1 MQHDK
6 QLEEY
11 GIFATNAKLEIKDNK
26 ITIIND
32 ENTKRAEIENIDCQ
46 KLQEKGVQKIDFRGC
61 TFIKQLSLSESELC
75 DTNIKSLTFYD
86 CYFTESVDLQNINIE
101 TSFRLCDFDQE
112 AIFYGSNF
120 NNQKT
125 ITFAHITF
133 NKKADFTGA
142 TFNQNTEFLD
152 ITFKEE
158 ANFYMTEFNCDKVT
172 FNITC
177 NKEANFKES
186 FFENSAIF
194 GNCDFKE
201 DLNISIKESKKN
213 EDLNSS
219 IKKDQKID
227 FEKNKFN
234 TIIIQKE
241 FFSKNVNFKECI
253 FLEKLVLKDY
263 DFNEIT
269 FNTCIFQDNV
279 YFNNSIFEDYA
290 DFHECEFE
298 KTANFYGAKFEKA
311 PNFSQV
317 QFKGSLNAVNMDLDF
332 GFESLREKI
341 KAEYELSK
349 QQAAPRAGKVLEL
362 QFHKSLA
369 SIAND
374 FRDSFRIFK
383 NALIK
388 ENNNLDAS
396 EFHKLELYCKEIEL
410 GESPNKRGIQAQ
422 SEEDVRKNTKPF
434 KESIDWFLLRFYRK
448 LSEHHTD
455 LLRVLNNLVLLIA
468 LYAGF
473 VYIGNF
479 KIGDAKT
486 SSISQQLFQHIEAFQ
501 NYIKNL
507 SVVQEYSLVLIIL
520 LILFVA
526 FAIYLV
532 FKLKLL
538 IHIKTTFKIILAG
551 IMKNFWLLLK
561 ILSVILSIFCIIT
574 FIVLQFET
582 NNRSSILV
590 NIFGFCLF
598 IILYLW
604 LVCLDS
610 IFLRYIVVIIA
621 YIVASVALGDNI
633 AILNPL
639 LGKLIS
645 NKEPINDPLFTAIT
659 LAYTILTLLV
669 LFSLQKTARKN
680 SIVPS

>member
-1 MQHDK
+1 MPNSADTAKQFFANIDK
-6 QLEEY
+6 AQEEIYSILFPMFPATPENLAQIQPRRTATKRYKPNEEIPPILEFDITPNRPLVLNTLRLWRLAKY
-11 GIFATNAKLEIKDNK
+11 HLYFTNTPNITINTTHLDFGYDIQNERYERKTLGKFTFRGCAFKEIHTMGLCDFEELHFYDCVFKGKVDFKDCHFQKLEFQNCMFESSITFDRAIFKNKAFFIHSTFKDSASFRRSQYMQ
-26 ITIIND
+26 
-32 ENTKRAEIENIDCQ
+32 RANFSQSIFM
-46 KLQEKGVQKIDFRGC
+46 QKIDC
-61 TFIKQLSLSESELC
+61 TEVRFQ
-75 DTNIKSLTFYD
+75 DFAN
-86 CYFTESVDLQNINIE
+86 FTH
-101 TSFRLCDFDQE
+101 T
-112 AIFYGSNF
+112 
-120 NNQKT
+120 
-125 ITFAHITF
+125 
-133 NKKADFTGA
+133 
-142 TFNQNTEFLD
+142 
-152 ITFKEE
+152 TFK
-158 ANFYMTEFNCDKVT
+158 
-172 FNITC
+172 
-177 NKEANFKES
+177 
-186 FFENSAIF
+186 
-194 GNCDFKE
+194 
-201 DLNISIKESKKN
+201 
-213 EDLNSS
+213 
-219 IKKDQKID
+219 
-227 FEKNKFN
+227 
-234 TIIIQKE
+234 
-241 FFSKNVNFKECI
+241 
-253 FLEKLVLKDY
+253 
-263 DFNEIT
+263 
-269 FNTCIFQDNV
+269 
-279 YFNNSIFEDYA
+279 DYA
-290 DFHECEFE
+290 DFSQCEFE
-298 KTANFYGAKFEKA
+298 KTANFYGAKFEKV

-317 QFKGSLNAVNMDLDF
+317 QFKGSLNAVNMKLDF
-332 GFESLREKI
+332 GFTNLKEIISSEFKTHNNILEIPQSFFHTIRQWIGAKDKENI
-341 KAEYELSK
+341 KQK
-349 QQAAPRAGKVLEL
+349 NDAAPMITKPLTH
-362 QFHKSLA
+362 F
-369 SIAND
+369 AND

-410 GESPNKRGIQAQ
+410 GESIHTGGIQAQ

-479 KIGDAKT
+479 KIDDAKT
-486 SSISQQLFQHIEAFQ
+486 SSISQQLSQNIECLKDSIRESSF
-501 NYIKNL
+501 I
-507 SVVQEYSLVLIIL
+507 QEYSLSLQLVLIIL
-520 LILFVA
+520 SILFVA

-551 IMKNFWLLLK
+551 IMKDFWLLLK

-574 FIVLQFET
+574 FIVLQFEI

-610 IFLRYIVVIIA
+610 IFLRYIVVIVA
-621 YIVASVALGDNI
+621 YIIASVALGDNI

-645 NKEPINDPLFTAIT
+645 DKEPINDPLFTAIT

>member
-1 MQHDK
+1 MQTLPSNFFANIDK
-6 QLEEY
+6 AQAEIWHTFFPYLPTTPENLAQIQPRRTATKRYKPNEEIPPILEFDITPNRPLVLNILRLCRLAKYHLYFINTPNITINTTHLDFGYDIQNERY
-11 GIFATNAKLEIKDNK
+11 ERKTLGKFTFRGCAFKEIHTMGLCDFEELHFYDCIFKGKVDFADCHFQKLEFQNCMFESSITFDRAIFENKAFFIHSTFKDSASFRRSQYMQGANFSQS
-26 ITIIND
+26 IFM
-32 ENTKRAEIENIDCQ
+32 
-46 KLQEKGVQKIDFRGC
+46 QKIDC
-61 TFIKQLSLSESELC
+61 TEVRFQ
-75 DTNIKSLTFYD
+75 DFAN
-86 CYFTESVDLQNINIE
+86 FTH
-101 TSFRLCDFDQE
+101 T
-112 AIFYGSNF
+112 
-120 NNQKT
+120 
-125 ITFAHITF
+125 TF
-133 NKKADFTGA
+133 N
-142 TFNQNTEFLD
+142 
-152 ITFKEE
+152 
-158 ANFYMTEFNCDKVT
+158 
-172 FNITC
+172 
-177 NKEANFKES
+177 
-186 FFENSAIF
+186 
-194 GNCDFKE
+194 
-201 DLNISIKESKKN
+201 
-213 EDLNSS
+213 
-219 IKKDQKID
+219 
-227 FEKNKFN
+227 
-234 TIIIQKE
+234 
-241 FFSKNVNFKECI
+241 
-253 FLEKLVLKDY
+253 
-263 DFNEIT
+263 
-269 FNTCIFQDNV
+269 
-279 YFNNSIFEDYA
+279 DYA
-290 DFHECEFE
+290 DFSQCEFE

-317 QFKGSLNAVNMDLDF
+317 QFKGSLNAVNMKLDF
-332 GFESLREKI
+332 GFTNLKEIISSELKTHNNILEIPQSFFHTIRQWIGAKDKENI
-341 KAEYELSK
+341 KQK
-349 QQAAPRAGKVLEL
+349 NDAAPMITKPLTH
-362 QFHKSLA
+362 F
-369 SIAND
+369 AND

-410 GESPNKRGIQAQ
+410 GESIHTGGIQAQ

-479 KIGDAKT
+479 KIDDAKT
-486 SSISQQLFQHIEAFQ
+486 SSISQQLSQNIECLKDSIRESSF
-501 NYIKNL
+501 I
-507 SVVQEYSLVLIIL
+507 QEYSLSLQLVLIIL
-520 LILFVA
+520 SILFVA

-551 IMKNFWLLLK
+551 IMKDFWLLLK

-574 FIVLQFET
+574 FIVLQFEI

-610 IFLRYIVVIIA
+610 IFLRYIVVIVA

-645 NKEPINDPLFTAIT
+645 DKEPINDPLFTAIT

>member
-1 MQHDK
+1 MSITIDDLNFYALNTKETLNLWHFFK
-6 QLEEY
+6 SL
-11 GIFATNAKLEIKDNK
+11 IKDDSNDIRIETNENNEKFIVVNREIYLDFSKINHDFKDLDFYNIKCLKK
-26 ITIIND
+26 ITLLN
-32 ENTKRAEIENIDCQ
+32 A
-46 KLQEKGVQKIDFRGC
+46 
-61 TFIKQLSLSESELC
+61 SEASISFQNSTIC
-75 DTNIKSLTFYD
+75 DTISICGYKNATLNLKGINNFLKDFNIS
-86 CYFTESVDLQNINIE
+86 
-101 TSFRLCDFDQE
+101 
-112 AIFYGSNF
+112 GSNF
-120 NNQKT
+120 K
-125 ITFAHITF
+125 
-133 NKKADFTGA
+133 
-142 TFNQNTEFLD
+142 
-152 ITFKEE
+152 
-158 ANFYMTEFNCDKVT
+158 
-172 FNITC
+172 NIGINSHLKGDGRIIFQGC
-177 NKEANFKES
+177 S
-186 FFENSAIF
+186 F
-194 GNCDFKE
+194 E
-201 DLNISIKESKKN
+201 D
-213 EDLNSS
+213 
-219 IKKDQKID
+219 
-227 FEKNKFN
+227 FN
-234 TIIIQKE
+234 TIGYTKVNIHNE
-241 FFSKNVNFKECI
+241 FILKFCTFKGKSYFANLIFKNKINFEQSKFQDIAYFKETI
-253 FLEKLVLKDY
+253 FK
-263 DFNEIT
+263 
-269 FNTCIFQDNV
+269 
-279 YFNNSIFEDYA
+279 DYA
-290 DFHECEFE
+290 DFSQCEFE
-298 KTANFYGAKFEKA
+298 KTANFYGAKFEKV

-332 GFESLREKI
+332 GFETLREKI
-341 KAEYELSK
+341 KAEHELSK

>member
-1 MQHDK
+1 MSITIDDLNFYALNTKKTLNLWHFFKSLTKDDSNDIRIETNENNEKFIAVNREIYLDFSKINHDFK
-6 QLEEY
+6 DLDFY
-11 GIFATNAKLEIKDNK
+11 NIKCLKK
-26 ITIIND
+26 ITILDANGARISFQNS
-32 ENTKRAEIENIDCQ
+32 TI
-46 KLQEKGVQKIDFRGC
+46 
-61 TFIKQLSLSESELC
+61 C
-75 DTNIKSLTFYD
+75 DTISIFGYKNATLNFKS
-86 CYFTESVDLQNINIE
+86 IN
-101 TSFRLCDFDQE
+101 
-112 AIFYGSNF
+112 NF
-120 NNQKT
+120 LK
-125 ITFAHITF
+125 
-133 NKKADFTGA
+133 D
-142 TFNQNTEFLD
+142 
-152 ITFKEE
+152 
-158 ANFYMTEFNCDKVT
+158 
-172 FNITC
+172 FNI
-177 NKEANFKES
+177 S
-186 FFENSAIF
+186 
-194 GNCDFKE
+194 GGDFKSIEINSCLKGNGRIIFQSCSFE
-201 DLNISIKESKKN
+201 D
-213 EDLNSS
+213 
-219 IKKDQKID
+219 
-227 FEKNKFN
+227 FN
-234 TIIIQKE
+234 TIGYTKVNIHNE
-241 FFSKNVNFKECI
+241 FILRFCTFKGKSYFANLIFKNKINFEQSKFQDIAYFKETI
-253 FLEKLVLKDY
+253 FK
-263 DFNEIT
+263 
-269 FNTCIFQDNV
+269 
-279 YFNNSIFEDYA
+279 DYA
-290 DFHECEFE
+290 DFSQCEFE

-332 GFESLREKI
+332 GFTNLKEIISGEFKKYNNIALQKQGCFQKI
-341 KAEYELSK
+341 KQRISTKLKKE
-349 QQAAPRAGKVLEL
+349 QANDKKPTITKPLTH
-362 QFHKSLA
+362 F
-369 SIAND
+369 AND

-410 GESPNKRGIQAQ
+410 GESIHTGGIQAQ

-479 KIGDAKT
+479 KIDDAKT
-486 SSISQQLFQHIEAFQ
+486 SSISQQLSQNIECLKDSIRESSF
-501 NYIKNL
+501 I
-507 SVVQEYSLVLIIL
+507 QEYSLSLQLVLIIL
-520 LILFVA
+520 SILFVA

-551 IMKNFWLLLK
+551 IMKDFWLLLK

-574 FIVLQFET
+574 FIVLQFEI

-610 IFLRYIVVIIA
+610 IFLRYIVVIVA

-639 LGKLIS
+639 IGKLITGKTS
-645 NKEPINDPLFTAIT
+645 TNDPLFATIT

>member
-1 MQHDK
+1 MLVATK
-6 QLEEY
+6 QDFQ
-11 GIFATNAKLEIKDNK
+11 IRLEINNSGYRIVGLRDDLLHIVADIDKIKNDNVEKIQLFKKEEFDIAK
-26 ITIIND
+26 ITKPINAHQIYNTLKENYKNKYKDKEIIEKIEKETHIEYHFNFGLSVNVIFSKGLSAVPSSLYFSFTIIG
-32 ENTKRAEIENIDCQ
+32 NT
-46 KLQEKGVQKIDFRGC
+46 
-61 TFIKQLSLSESELC
+61 
-75 DTNIKSLTFYD
+75 
-86 CYFTESVDLQNINIE
+86 
-101 TSFRLCDFDQE
+101 
-112 AIFYGSNF
+112 
-120 NNQKT
+120 
-125 ITFAHITF
+125 AHISEKDSGYF
-133 NKKADFTGA
+133 RDNYGYEGKPYKSVFHKEVYMSNSC
-142 TFNQNTEFLD
+142 FERIYFSNCEF
-152 ITFKEE
+152 KS
-158 ANFYMTEFNCDKVT
+158 KVSLH
-172 FNITC
+172 F
-177 NKEANFKES
+177 
-186 FFENSAIF
+186 
-194 GNCDFKE
+194 
-201 DLNISIKESKKN
+201 IKESNEKIEFHNGVDFSNCVFGDEVDFRYFVSGTGLPENKYYNNAQDTNFSNCYFNKN
-213 EDLNSS
+213 ITFHKSKIFNN
-219 IKKDQKID
+219 ID
-227 FEKNKFN
+227 F
-234 TIIIQKE
+234 THT
-241 FFSKNVNFKECI
+241 
-253 FLEKLVLKDY
+253 
-263 DFNEIT
+263 T
-269 FNTCIFQDNV
+269 FN
-279 YFNNSIFEDYA
+279 DYA
-290 DFHECEFE
+290 DFSQCEFE
-298 KTANFYGAKFEKA
+298 KTANLYGAKFEKA

-332 GFESLREKI
+332 GFTNLKEIISGEFKKYNNIAPQKQGCFQKI
-341 KAEYELSK
+341 KQRISAKLKKE
-349 QQAAPRAGKVLEL
+349 QANDKKLTITKPLTH
-362 QFHKSLA
+362 F
-369 SIAND
+369 AND

-455 LLRVLNNLVLLIA
+455 LLRVLNNLILLIA

-473 VYIGNF
+473 IYISNF
-479 KIGDAKT
+479 KIDDTKT
-486 SSISQQLFQHIEAFQ
+486 SSISQQLSQNIECLKDSIRESSFIQ
-501 NYIKNL
+501 EYNL
-507 SVVQEYSLVLIIL
+507 SLQLVLIIL
-520 LILFVA
+520 SILFVA

-551 IMKNFWLLLK
+551 IMKDFWLLLK

-610 IFLRYIVVIIA
+610 IFLRYIVVIVA
-621 YIVASVALGDNI
+621 YIVASVTLGKNI
-633 AILNPL
+633 AILSPF
-639 LGKLIS
+639 LGKLMS
-645 NKEPINDPLFTAIT
+645 DDKSPTDSFFVAIT

>member
-1 MQHDK
+1 MPDSQDTAKQFSANIDK
-6 QLEEY
+6 AQAEIWHTLFPYLPATPENLAQIQPRRTATKRYIPNEEIPPILEFDITPNRHLVLNTLRLWRLAQYHLHFTNIPNITINQMYLDIGNDIQDNRYERKTLGKFTFRGCAFTEITMGLCDFEELHFY
-11 GIFATNAKLEIKDNK
+11 NCIFKGKVDFADCHFQKLEFQNCVSESSITFDRAIFENKAFFIHSTFKDSASFRHSQYMQGANFSQS
-26 ITIIND
+26 IFM
-32 ENTKRAEIENIDCQ
+32 
-46 KLQEKGVQKIDFRGC
+46 QKIDC
-61 TFIKQLSLSESELC
+61 TEVRFQ
-75 DTNIKSLTFYD
+75 DFAN
-86 CYFTESVDLQNINIE
+86 FTH
-101 TSFRLCDFDQE
+101 T
-112 AIFYGSNF
+112 
-120 NNQKT
+120 
-125 ITFAHITF
+125 
-133 NKKADFTGA
+133 
-142 TFNQNTEFLD
+142 
-152 ITFKEE
+152 TFK
-158 ANFYMTEFNCDKVT
+158 
-172 FNITC
+172 
-177 NKEANFKES
+177 
-186 FFENSAIF
+186 
-194 GNCDFKE
+194 
-201 DLNISIKESKKN
+201 
-213 EDLNSS
+213 
-219 IKKDQKID
+219 
-227 FEKNKFN
+227 
-234 TIIIQKE
+234 
-241 FFSKNVNFKECI
+241 
-253 FLEKLVLKDY
+253 
-263 DFNEIT
+263 
-269 FNTCIFQDNV
+269 
-279 YFNNSIFEDYA
+279 DYA
-290 DFHECEFE
+290 DFSQCEFE

-332 GFESLREKI
+332 GFTNLKECIIGEFKKYNNIAPQKQGCFQKI
-341 KAEYELSK
+341 KQRISTKLKKE
-349 QQAAPRAGKVLEL
+349 QANDKKPTITKPLTH
-362 QFHKSLA
+362 F
-369 SIAND
+369 AND

-410 GESPNKRGIQAQ
+410 GESIHAGGVQAQ

-551 IMKNFWLLLK
+551 IMKDFWLLLK

-610 IFLRYIVVIIA
+610 IFLRYIVVIVA

>member
-1 MQHDK
+1 
-6 QLEEY
+6 
-11 GIFATNAKLEIKDNK
+11 
-26 ITIIND
+26 
-32 ENTKRAEIENIDCQ
+32 
-46 KLQEKGVQKIDFRGC
+46 
-61 TFIKQLSLSESELC
+61 
-75 DTNIKSLTFYD
+75 
-86 CYFTESVDLQNINIE
+86 
-101 TSFRLCDFDQE
+101 
-112 AIFYGSNF
+112 
-120 NNQKT
+120 
-125 ITFAHITF
+125 
-133 NKKADFTGA
+133 
-142 TFNQNTEFLD
+142 
-152 ITFKEE
+152 
-158 ANFYMTEFNCDKVT
+158 
-172 FNITC
+172 
-177 NKEANFKES
+177 
-186 FFENSAIF
+186 
-194 GNCDFKE
+194 
-201 DLNISIKESKKN
+201 
-213 EDLNSS
+213 
-219 IKKDQKID
+219 
-227 FEKNKFN
+227 
-234 TIIIQKE
+234 
-241 FFSKNVNFKECI
+241 
-253 FLEKLVLKDY
+253 Y
-263 DFNEIT
+263 DFIEIT

-551 IMKNFWLLLK
+551 IMKDFWLLLK

-610 IFLRYIVVIIA
+610 IFLRYIVVIVA

-645 NKEPINDPLFTAIT
+645 DKEPINDPLFTAIT

>member
-61 TFIKQLSLSESELC
+61 TFIKQLSLSESELY
-75 DTNIKSLTFYD
+75 DTNIEALTFYS
-86 CYFTESVDLQNINIE
+86 CYFMEGVSLVNINIE
-101 TSFRLCDFDQE
+101 TSFIKCDFDQE

-551 IMKNFWLLLK
+551 IMKDFWLLLK

-610 IFLRYIVVIIA
+610 IFLRYIVVIVA

-645 NKEPINDPLFTAIT
+645 DKEPINDPLFTAIT

>member
-1 MQHDK
+1 MK
-6 QLEEY
+6 
-11 GIFATNAKLEIKDNK
+11 
-26 ITIIND
+26 
-32 ENTKRAEIENIDCQ
+32 
-46 KLQEKGVQKIDFRGC
+46 
-61 TFIKQLSLSESELC
+61 
-75 DTNIKSLTFYD
+75 
-86 CYFTESVDLQNINIE
+86 
-101 TSFRLCDFDQE
+101 
-112 AIFYGSNF
+112 
-120 NNQKT
+120 
-125 ITFAHITF
+125 
-133 NKKADFTGA
+133 
-142 TFNQNTEFLD
+142 
-152 ITFKEE
+152 
-158 ANFYMTEFNCDKVT
+158 
-172 FNITC
+172 
-177 NKEANFKES
+177 
-186 FFENSAIF
+186 
-194 GNCDFKE
+194 
-201 DLNISIKESKKN
+201 
-213 EDLNSS
+213 
-219 IKKDQKID
+219 
-227 FEKNKFN
+227 
-234 TIIIQKE
+234 
-241 FFSKNVNFKECI
+241 
-253 FLEKLVLKDY
+253 
-263 DFNEIT
+263 
-269 FNTCIFQDNV
+269 
-279 YFNNSIFEDYA
+279 
-290 DFHECEFE
+290 
-298 KTANFYGAKFEKA
+298 
-311 PNFSQV
+311 
-317 QFKGSLNAVNMDLDF
+317 LDF
-332 GFESLREKI
+332 GFETLREKI
-341 KAEYELSK
+341 KAEHELSK
-349 QQAAPRAGKVLEL
+349 QQATPRAGKVLEL

-369 SIAND
+369 NIAND

-410 GESPNKRGIQAQ
+410 GESIHAGGIQAQ

-434 KESIDWFLLRFYRK
+434 KESIDWFLLKFYRK

-455 LLRVLNNLVLLIA
+455 LLRVLNNLILLIA

-486 SSISQQLFQHIEAFQ
+486 SSISQQLFQHIETFQ

-507 SVVQEYSLVLIIL
+507 SVAQEYSLVLIIL
-520 LILFVA
+520 LILFMA

-551 IMKNFWLLLK
+551 IMKDFWLLLK

-582 NNRSSILV
+582 NNRPSILV

-610 IFLRYIVVIIA
+610 IFLRYIVVIVA

-645 NKEPINDPLFTAIT
+645 DKEPINDPLFTAIT

>member
-1 MQHDK
+1 MEYDE

-11 GIFATNAKLEIKDNK
+11 GILATNAKIDIKDNK
-26 ITIIND
+26 ITINNK
-32 ENTKRAEIENIDCQ
+32 NTKRAEIENIDCQ
-46 KLQEKGVQKIDFRGC
+46 KLQEKGVQKIDFRDC

-75 DTNIKSLTFYD
+75 DTNIKSLTFYG

-101 TSFRLCDFDQE
+101 TSFRLCDFQQE
-112 AIFYGSNF
+112 AIFCNSIF

-125 ITFAHITF
+125 ITFARITF
-133 NKKADFTGA
+133 NKKADFSNA
-142 TFNQNTEFLD
+142 IFRQNTKFLD
-152 ITFKEE
+152 VTFKEE
-158 ANFYMTEFNCDKVT
+158 ANFYMTNFDCNNAT
-172 FNITC
+172 FNIIC
-177 NKEANFKES
+177 NKEANFEKS
-186 FFENSAIF
+186 TFKNSAIF
-194 GNCDFKE
+194 EKCDFKE
-201 DLNISIKESKKN
+201 YLNIDIKRN
-213 EDLNSS
+213 
-219 IKKDQKID
+219 QKID

-234 TIIIQKE
+234 KIITQKE
-241 FFSKNVNFKECI
+241 LFLKNVNFKECT
-253 FLEKLVLKDY
+253 FLNQLVLKDY
-263 DFNEIT
+263 DFNKTT
-269 FNTCIFQDNV
+269 FNTCVFKDNV
-279 YFNNSIFEDYA
+279 YFNNSTFKDSA

-298 KTANFYGAKFEKA
+298 KTANFYGVKFDKV

-332 GFESLREKI
+332 GFETLREKI
-341 KAEYELSK
+341 KAEHELSK

-369 SIAND
+369 NIAND

-383 NALIK
+383 NTLIK

-479 KIGDAKT
+479 KIDDAKT

-551 IMKNFWLLLK
+551 IMKDFWLLLK

-582 NNRSSILV
+582 NNRPSILV

-610 IFLRYIVVIIA
+610 IFLRYIVVIVA

-645 NKEPINDPLFTAIT
+645 DKEPINDPLFTAIT

>member
-1 MQHDK
+1 MSDSQDTTKEFSADIDK
-6 QLEEY
+6 AQDEIWHTLFPYLPATPENIAQIQPRRTATKRYKPNEEIPPILEFDITPNYPLVLNTLRLWRLAKYHLYFINTPNITINPMY
-11 GIFATNAKLEIKDNK
+11 GDIGNDIVDERYERKTLGKFTFRGCAFKEIHTMGLCDFEELHFYDCVFKGKVDFKDCHFQKLEFQNCVFESSVAFDRTTFENKAFFIHSTFKDSASFRRSQYMQ
-26 ITIIND
+26 
-32 ENTKRAEIENIDCQ
+32 RANFSQ
-46 KLQEKGVQKIDFRGC
+46 STFMQKIDC
-61 TFIKQLSLSESELC
+61 TEVRFQ
-75 DTNIKSLTFYD
+75 DFAN
-86 CYFTESVDLQNINIE
+86 FTH
-101 TSFRLCDFDQE
+101 T
-112 AIFYGSNF
+112 
-120 NNQKT
+120 
-125 ITFAHITF
+125 
-133 NKKADFTGA
+133 
-142 TFNQNTEFLD
+142 
-152 ITFKEE
+152 TFK
-158 ANFYMTEFNCDKVT
+158 
-172 FNITC
+172 
-177 NKEANFKES
+177 
-186 FFENSAIF
+186 
-194 GNCDFKE
+194 
-201 DLNISIKESKKN
+201 
-213 EDLNSS
+213 
-219 IKKDQKID
+219 
-227 FEKNKFN
+227 
-234 TIIIQKE
+234 
-241 FFSKNVNFKECI
+241 
-253 FLEKLVLKDY
+253 
-263 DFNEIT
+263 
-269 FNTCIFQDNV
+269 
-279 YFNNSIFEDYA
+279 DYA
-290 DFHECEFE
+290 DFSQCEFE

-317 QFKGSLNAVNMDLDF
+317 QFKGSLNAVNMKPDF
-332 GFESLREKI
+332 GFTNLKEIISGEFKTHNNILEIPQSFFHTIRQWIGAKDKENI
-341 KAEYELSK
+341 KQK
-349 QQAAPRAGKVLEL
+349 NDAAPMITKPLTH
-362 QFHKSLA
+362 F
-369 SIAND
+369 AND

-410 GESPNKRGIQAQ
+410 GESIHAGGIQAQ

-434 KESIDWFLLRFYRK
+434 KESIDWFLLKFYRK

-455 LLRVLNNLVLLIA
+455 LLRVLNNLILLIA

-479 KIGDAKT
+479 KIDDAKT
-486 SSISQQLFQHIEAFQ
+486 SSISQQLSQNIECLKDSIRESSF
-501 NYIKNL
+501 I
-507 SVVQEYSLVLIIL
+507 QEYSLSLQLVLIIL
-520 LILFVA
+520 SILFMA

-551 IMKNFWLLLK
+551 IMKDFWLLLK

-574 FIVLQFET
+574 FIVLQFEI

-610 IFLRYIVVIIA
+610 IFLRYIVVIVA

-645 NKEPINDPLFTAIT
+645 DKEPINDPLFTAIT
-659 LAYTILTLLV
+659 LTYTILTLLV

>member
-1 MQHDK
+1 MSITIDDLNFYALNTKKTLNLWHFFKSLTKDDSNDIRIETNENNEKFIAVNREIYLDFSKINHDFK
-6 QLEEY
+6 DLDFY
-11 GIFATNAKLEIKDNK
+11 NIKCLKK
-26 ITIIND
+26 ITILDANGARISFQNS
-32 ENTKRAEIENIDCQ
+32 TI
-46 KLQEKGVQKIDFRGC
+46 
-61 TFIKQLSLSESELC
+61 C
-75 DTNIKSLTFYD
+75 DTISIFGYKNATLNFKS
-86 CYFTESVDLQNINIE
+86 IN
-101 TSFRLCDFDQE
+101 
-112 AIFYGSNF
+112 NF
-120 NNQKT
+120 LK
-125 ITFAHITF
+125 
-133 NKKADFTGA
+133 D
-142 TFNQNTEFLD
+142 
-152 ITFKEE
+152 
-158 ANFYMTEFNCDKVT
+158 
-172 FNITC
+172 FNI
-177 NKEANFKES
+177 S
-186 FFENSAIF
+186 
-194 GNCDFKE
+194 GGDFKSIEINSCLKGNGRIIFQSCSFE
-201 DLNISIKESKKN
+201 D
-213 EDLNSS
+213 
-219 IKKDQKID
+219 
-227 FEKNKFN
+227 FN
-234 TIIIQKE
+234 TIGYTKVNIHNE
-241 FFSKNVNFKECI
+241 FILRFCTFKGKSYFANLIFKNKINFEQSKFQDIAYFKETI
-253 FLEKLVLKDY
+253 FK
-263 DFNEIT
+263 
-269 FNTCIFQDNV
+269 
-279 YFNNSIFEDYA
+279 DYA
-290 DFHECEFE
+290 DFSQCEFE

-332 GFESLREKI
+332 GFTNLKEIISGEFKKYNNIALQKQGCFQKI
-341 KAEYELSK
+341 KQRISTKLKKE
-349 QQAAPRAGKVLEL
+349 QANDKKPTITKPLTH
-362 QFHKSLA
+362 F
-369 SIAND
+369 AND

-455 LLRVLNNLVLLIA
+455 LLRVLNNLILLIA

-473 VYIGNF
+473 IYISNF
-479 KIGDAKT
+479 KIDDAKT
-486 SSISQQLFQHIEAFQ
+486 SSISQQLSQNIECLKDSIRESSF
-501 NYIKNL
+501 I
-507 SVVQEYSLVLIIL
+507 QEYSLSLQLVLIIL
-520 LILFVA
+520 SILFVA

-551 IMKNFWLLLK
+551 IMKDFWLLLK

-574 FIVLQFET
+574 FIVLQFEI

-610 IFLRYIVVIIA
+610 IFLRYIVVIVA

-639 LGKLIS
+639 IGKLITGKTS
-645 NKEPINDPLFTAIT
+645 TNDPLFATIT

>member
-1 MQHDK
+1 MPNSADTAKQFFANIDK
-6 QLEEY
+6 AQAEIWHTLFPYLPATPENLAQIQPRRTATKRYKPNEEIPPILEFDITPNRPFVLNILRLWRLAKY
-11 GIFATNAKLEIKDNK
+11 HLYFTNIPN
-26 ITIIND
+26 ITINPMYGDIGND
-32 ENTKRAEIENIDCQ
+32 IQDNRYERKTLGKFT
-46 KLQEKGVQKIDFRGC
+46 FRGC
-61 TFIKQLSLSESELC
+61 TFKKIHTMGLC
-75 DTNIKSLTFYD
+75 DFEELHFYD
-86 CYFTESVDLQNINIE
+86 CIFKGKVDFADCHFQKLEFQNCVSESSITFDRAIFENKAFFIHS
-101 TSFRLCDFDQE
+101 TFKDSASFRHSQ
-112 AIFYGSNF
+112 YMQG
-120 NNQKT
+120 
-125 ITFAHITF
+125 
-133 NKKADFTGA
+133 
-142 TFNQNTEFLD
+142 
-152 ITFKEE
+152 
-158 ANFYMTEFNCDKVT
+158 ANF
-172 FNITC
+172 
-177 NKEANFKES
+177 S
-186 FFENSAIF
+186 QSIF
-194 GNCDFKE
+194 M
-201 DLNISIKESKKN
+201 
-213 EDLNSS
+213 
-219 IKKDQKID
+219 QKID
-227 FEKNKFN
+227 CTE
-234 TIIIQKE
+234 
-241 FFSKNVNFKECI
+241 VR
-253 FLEKLVLKDY
+253 
-263 DFNEIT
+263 
-269 FNTCIFQDNV
+269 FQDFAN
-279 YFNNSIFEDYA
+279 FTHTTFKDYA
-290 DFHECEFE
+290 DFSQCEFE

-332 GFESLREKI
+332 GFTNLKECIIGEFKKYNNIAPQKQGCFQKI
-341 KAEYELSK
+341 KQRISAKLKKE
-349 QQAAPRAGKVLEL
+349 QANDKKPTITKPLTH
-362 QFHKSLA
+362 F
-369 SIAND
+369 AND

-410 GESPNKRGIQAQ
+410 GESIHTGGIQAQ

-455 LLRVLNNLVLLIA
+455 LLRVLNNLILLIA

-479 KIGDAKT
+479 KIDDAKT

-551 IMKNFWLLLK
+551 IMKDFWLLLK

-598 IILYLW
+598 IVLYLW

-610 IFLRYIVVIIA
+610 IFLRYIVVIVA
-621 YIVASVALGDNI
+621 YIVASVTLGDNI

-639 LGKLIS
+639 IGKLITDD
-645 NKEPINDPLFTAIT
+645 KTMTNDPLFATIT

>member
-1 MQHDK
+1 MMEKINIKLLKMGLHIEKDEK
-6 QLEEY
+6 RRKEIEDILEKDDEEL
-11 GIFATNAKLEIKDNK
+11 AKLYMEKYHKTIRKKREEIANALKIKVDDVVYDKSEKFISGNRNKFEIHSKTIEQFDIYGLNDYEIDFCYCDINIVISKGHSIYAEDINFKSLYFKNCKININVVDNFCC
-26 ITIIND
+26 
-32 ENTKRAEIENIDCQ
+32 ENIHFLNCDIYALNFNQ
-46 KLQEKGVQKIDFRGC
+46 VIIKGNIKF
-61 TFIKQLSLSESELC
+61 TNSNFIK
-75 DTNIKSLTFYD
+75 KS
-86 CYFTESVDLQNINIE
+86 V
-101 TSFRLCDFDQE
+101 
-112 AIFYGSNF
+112 F
-120 NNQKT
+120 N
-125 ITFAHITF
+125 
-133 NKKADFTGA
+133 
-142 TFNQNTEFLD
+142 
-152 ITFKEE
+152 
-158 ANFYMTEFNCDKVT
+158 
-172 FNITC
+172 
-177 NKEANFKES
+177 S
-186 FFENSAIF
+186 
-194 GNCDFKE
+194 
-201 DLNISIKESKKN
+201 
-213 EDLNSS
+213 
-219 IKKDQKID
+219 
-227 FEKNKFN
+227 
-234 TIIIQKE
+234 
-241 FFSKNVNFKECI
+241 
-253 FLEKLVLKDY
+253 
-263 DFNEIT
+263 
-269 FNTCIFQDNV
+269 CIFQDSI
-279 YFNNSIFEDYA
+279 YFNNSHFKDYA

-298 KTANFYGAKFEKA
+298 KTASFYGVEFKKV

-341 KAEYELSK
+341 KAEHELSK
-349 QQAAPRAGKVLEL
+349 QQAIPQAGKVLEL

-369 SIAND
+369 NIAND

-455 LLRVLNNLVLLIA
+455 LLRVLNNLVLLIV

-479 KIGDAKT
+479 KIDDAKT
-486 SSISQQLFQHIEAFQ
+486 SSISQQLFQHIETFQ

-520 LILFVA
+520 LILFMA

-551 IMKNFWLLLK
+551 IMKDFWLLLK

-574 FIVLQFET
+574 FIVLQFEI

-645 NKEPINDPLFTAIT
+645 DKEPINDPLFTAIT

>member
-1 MQHDK
+1 MEILRAHREAIETTIREEIERLDTFLDK
-6 QLEEY
+6 DKLKNQVFQEVMGSIQGRINHNFMIPESLDE
-11 GIFATNAKLEIKDNK
+11 ILEITKQK
-26 ITIIND
+26 TYELIGTKEISSIL
-32 ENTKRAEIENIDCQ
+32 NTDF
-46 KLQEKGVQKIDFRGC
+46 VQYISN
-61 TFIKQLSLSESELC
+61 TFCVLPSPMIKPYESEQ
-75 DTNIKSLTFYD
+75 KSEHTK
-86 CYFTESVDLQNINIE
+86 VDLANQVETIQIE
-101 TSFRLCDFDQE
+101 
-112 AIFYGSNF
+112 
-120 NNQKT
+120 
-125 ITFAHITF
+125 TF
-133 NKKADFTGA
+133 NKSIISKYNIIF
-142 TFNQNTEFLD
+142 QNCEFKCE
-152 ITFKEE
+152 IP
-158 ANFYMTEFNCDKVT
+158 NEFNRLEYKKLGFLNCKFHKKVY
-172 FNITC
+172 
-177 NKEANFKES
+177 
-186 FFENSAIF
+186 
-194 GNCDFKE
+194 
-201 DLNISIKESKKN
+201 LNIKCLDDRLI
-213 EDLNSS
+213 
-219 IKKDQKID
+219 ID
-227 FEKNKFN
+227 N
-234 TIIIQKE
+234 
-241 FFSKNVNFKECI
+241 
-253 FLEKLVLKDY
+253 
-263 DFNEIT
+263 
-269 FNTCIFQDNV
+269 CIFQDSFVLKNATFKDNA
-279 YFNNSIFEDYA
+279 YFTNTTFKDYA
-290 DFHECEFE
+290 DFSQCEFE

-332 GFESLREKI
+332 GFETLREKI

-455 LLRVLNNLVLLIA
+455 LLRVLNNLILLIA

-473 VYIGNF
+473 IYIGNF
-479 KIGDAKT
+479 TIGDAKT
-486 SSISQQLFQHIEAFQ
+486 SSISQQLSQNIECLKDSIRESSF
-501 NYIKNL
+501 I
-507 SVVQEYSLVLIIL
+507 QEYSLSLQLVFIIL
-520 LILFVA
+520 SILFMA

-551 IMKNFWLLLK
+551 IMKDFWLLLK

-598 IILYLW
+598 IVLYLW

-610 IFLRYIVVIIA
+610 IFLRYIVVIVA
-621 YIVASVALGDNI
+621 YIIASVALGDNI
-633 AILNPL
+633 AILSPF
-639 LGKLIS
+639 LGNLMSDDKS
-645 NKEPINDPLFTAIT
+645 PTDSFFVAIT

-669 LFSLQKTARKN
+669 LFSLQKTARRN

>member
-1 MQHDK
+1 MQGANFS
-6 QLEEY
+6 QS
-11 GIFATNAKLEIKDNK
+11 IFM
-26 ITIIND
+26 
-32 ENTKRAEIENIDCQ
+32 
-46 KLQEKGVQKIDFRGC
+46 QKIDC
-61 TFIKQLSLSESELC
+61 TEVRFQ
-75 DTNIKSLTFYD
+75 DFAN
-86 CYFTESVDLQNINIE
+86 FTH
-101 TSFRLCDFDQE
+101 T
-112 AIFYGSNF
+112 
-120 NNQKT
+120 
-125 ITFAHITF
+125 
-133 NKKADFTGA
+133 
-142 TFNQNTEFLD
+142 
-152 ITFKEE
+152 TFK
-158 ANFYMTEFNCDKVT
+158 
-172 FNITC
+172 
-177 NKEANFKES
+177 
-186 FFENSAIF
+186 
-194 GNCDFKE
+194 
-201 DLNISIKESKKN
+201 
-213 EDLNSS
+213 
-219 IKKDQKID
+219 
-227 FEKNKFN
+227 
-234 TIIIQKE
+234 
-241 FFSKNVNFKECI
+241 
-253 FLEKLVLKDY
+253 
-263 DFNEIT
+263 
-269 FNTCIFQDNV
+269 
-279 YFNNSIFEDYA
+279 DYA
-290 DFHECEFE
+290 DFSQCEFE

-332 GFESLREKI
+332 GFTNLKECIIGEFKKYNNIAPQKQGCFQKI
-341 KAEYELSK
+341 KQRISTKLKKE
-349 QQAAPRAGKVLEL
+349 QANDKKPTITKPLTH
-362 QFHKSLA
+362 F
-369 SIAND
+369 AND

-410 GESPNKRGIQAQ
+410 GESIHAGGVQAQ

-434 KESIDWFLLRFYRK
+434 KESIDWFLLKFYRK

-455 LLRVLNNLVLLIA
+455 LLRVLNNLILLIA

-479 KIGDAKT
+479 KIDDAKT
-486 SSISQQLFQHIEAFQ
+486 SSISQQLSKDSIRESSFI
-501 NYIKNL
+501 
-507 SVVQEYSLVLIIL
+507 QEYSLSLQLVLIIL

-551 IMKNFWLLLK
+551 IMKDFWLLLK

-610 IFLRYIVVIIA
+610 IFLRYIVVIVA
-621 YIVASVALGDNI
+621 YIVASVSLGDNI

-645 NKEPINDPLFTAIT
+645 DKEPINDPLFTAIT